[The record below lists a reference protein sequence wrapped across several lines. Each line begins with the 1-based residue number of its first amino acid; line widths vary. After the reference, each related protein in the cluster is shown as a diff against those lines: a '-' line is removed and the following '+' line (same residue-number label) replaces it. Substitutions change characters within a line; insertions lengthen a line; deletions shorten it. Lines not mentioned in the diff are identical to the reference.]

1 MSLKTLLV
9 AAEKDVDTIVTDI
22 EIGLEGA
29 ETIVENEILPF
40 AIGLGN
46 GLKLITA
53 ADSSDFIGGIFGKA
67 GIVVEDETR
76 LLVANILPKLQFA
89 QTLKGDT
96 LEEIVDAI
104 TPVLEAAESDLK
116 TKLVE
121 EFVAQVVKDFAENKG
136 IKLTITQAWMLA
148 QLYFS
153 DKAQLAAAEQ
163 AAGAIAG
170 NATVTEG
177 KAGAEQASL

>member
-1 MSLKTLLV
+1 MSLKTLLA
-9 AAEKDVDTIVTDI
+9 AAEKDIDIIVNDI

-29 ETIVENEILPF
+29 ENIIENEVLPF

-46 GLKLITA
+46 GLKLITN

-67 GIVVEDETR
+67 GILVEDETR
-76 LLVANILPKLQFA
+76 SLVASVLPKLQFA
-89 QTLKGDT
+89 QSLKGDT
-96 LEEIVDAI
+96 LEEIVNAV
-104 TPVLEAAESDLK
+104 TPLLEAGTSDLK

-148 QLYFS
+148 QLYFT
-153 DKAQLAAAEQ
+153 DKAQLAAAQ
-163 AAGAIAG
+163 APNPGQNVADERGAAKTG
-170 NATVTEG
+170 G
-177 KAGAEQASL
+177 L